1 MIAKVQPP
9 GGRHAVLALGG
20 GGARGLAHFGAAQ
33 AVYESG
39 IEVERIV
46 GVSIGSLAG
55 AMLALD
61 DQPTRVQNQVLNYLA
76 SADFQSKQESLFG
89 AQPTAGKASSGLL
102 AWYDQIKS
110 YLWARHMLGRVFS
123 RRSLLVG
130 GVLEQVIAR
139 LVPDMDIAD
148 LPVPLSIVAVD
159 LRSGQPI
166 VLERGPLRKAITAS
180 AAIPGIFPPV
190 EWDGMLLC
198 DLGVLDS
205 LPTEVARGY
214 ASDLVIG
221 VDVGPRLGRAQRCE
235 SALHVLLRMDEIGER
250 LLRRFSQQRADIL
263 IQPNVGDCPWFD
275 FGHAERLMLAG
286 LEAGLSALAHWRRE
300 QPDENSPTSR
310 VVPECAAY
318 NHLGGRQIFNQ

>member
-9 GGRHAVLALGG
+9 SGRRAVLALGG

-39 IEVERIV
+39 IEVERMV

-61 DQPTRVQNQVLNYLA
+61 DSPTRVQQQLLEYLE
-76 SADFQSKQESLFG
+76 SDDFESNQESLFG
-89 AQPTAGKASSGLL
+89 TQPAADKASAGLL

-110 YLWARHMLGRVFS
+110 YLWARHMLGRVFR
-123 RRSLLVG
+123 RRSLLSG

-139 LVPDMDIAD
+139 LIPDSDIAD

-159 LRSGQPI
+159 LKSGHPI
-166 VLERGPLRKAITAS
+166 VLERGPLRKAIAAS

-190 EWDGMLLC
+190 SWEGMLLC

-221 VDVGPRLGRAQRCE
+221 IDVGPRLARSERCE

-250 LLRRFSQQRADIL
+250 MLRRYSQQRADIL
-263 IQPNVGDCPWFD
+263 IQPDVGHCPWFD
-275 FGHAERLMLAG
+275 FGNARRLIVAG
-286 LEAGLSALAHWRRE
+286 FEAGRTAIANWQRE
-300 QPDENSPTSR
+300 QPERD
-310 VVPECAAY
+310 VPSCRIVPNCVAYDALAAAK
-318 NHLGGRQIFNQ
+318 HRS

>member
-1 MIAKVQPP
+1 MIANGQLPS
-9 GGRHAVLALGG
+9 GRSAVLALGG

-39 IEVERIV
+39 IEVERMV

-61 DQPTRVQNQVLNYLA
+61 DSPARVQQQLLSYLE
-76 SADFQSKQESLFG
+76 SDDFESKQGSLFG
-89 AQPTAGKASSGLL
+89 TQPSADKSSGGLL

-110 YLWARHMLGRVFS
+110 YLWARHMLGRVFR
-123 RRSLLVG
+123 RRSLLSG

-159 LRSGQPI
+159 LKSGHPI
-166 VLERGPLRKAITAS
+166 VLERGPLRKAIAAS

-190 EWDGMLLC
+190 DWEGMLLC

-221 VDVGPRLGRAQRCE
+221 IDVGPRLARSERCE

-263 IQPNVGDCPWFD
+263 IHPDVGHCPWFD
-275 FGHAERLMLAG
+275 FGHAQRLIQAG
-286 LEAGLSALAHWRRE
+286 FEAGRTAIASWQRE
-300 QPDENSPTSR
+300 QPEQDVPSSR
-310 VVPECAAY
+310 IVPACVAYDALAA
-318 NHLGGRQIFNQ
+318 NKNR

>member
-1 MIAKVQPP
+1 MIANVQLPSD
-9 GGRHAVLALGG
+9 RSAVLALGG

-39 IEVERIV
+39 LEVERMV

-55 AMLALD
+55 AMLALEDSPARAQRKLLTYLESD
-61 DQPTRVQNQVLNYLA
+61 DF
-76 SADFQSKQESLFG
+76 DSKQESLFG
-89 AQPTAGKASSGLL
+89 TQPSSDKGSAGLL

-110 YLWARHMLGRVFS
+110 YLWARHMLGRVFR
-123 RRSLLVG
+123 RRSLLSG
-130 GVLEQVIAR
+130 GVLEQVIAK

-159 LRSGQPI
+159 LKSGHPI

-190 EWDGMLLC
+190 DWEGMLLC

-221 VDVGPRLGRAQRCE
+221 VDVGPRLARSERCE

-250 LLRRFSQQRADIL
+250 LLRRYSQQRADIL
-263 IQPNVGDCPWFD
+263 IQPNVGHCPWFD
-275 FGHAERLMLAG
+275 FGHAQRLIQAG
-286 LEAGLSALAHWRRE
+286 LEAGRHAIAVWQRE
-300 QPDENSPTSR
+300 QPEQDTPSSR
-310 VVPECAAY
+310 IVPDCAAY
-318 NHLGGRQIFNQ
+318 DALAATKRR

>member
-9 GGRHAVLALGG
+9 SGRRAVLALGG

-39 IEVERIV
+39 IEVERMV

-61 DQPTRVQNQVLNYLA
+61 DSPTHVQQQLLEYLE
-76 SADFQSKQESLFG
+76 SDDFESKQESLIG
-89 AQPTAGKASSGLL
+89 TQPAADTASAGLL

-110 YLWARHMLGRVFS
+110 YLWARHMLGRVFR
-123 RRSLLVG
+123 RRSLLSG

-139 LVPDMDIAD
+139 LIPDMDIAD

-159 LRSGQPI
+159 LKSGHPI
-166 VLERGPLRKAITAS
+166 VLERGPLRKAIAAS

-190 EWDGMLLC
+190 SWEGMLLC

-221 VDVGPRLGRAQRCE
+221 IDVGPRLARSERCE

-250 LLRRFSQQRADIL
+250 MLRRYSQQRADIL
-263 IQPNVGDCPWFD
+263 IQPDVGHCPWFD
-275 FGHAERLMLAG
+275 FGNARRLIVAG
-286 LEAGLSALAHWRRE
+286 FEAGRTAIANWQRE
-300 QPDENSPTSR
+300 QPEQDVPSSR
-310 VVPECAAY
+310 IVPNCVAYDALAAAK
-318 NHLGGRQIFNQ
+318 HRS

>member
-1 MIAKVQPP
+1 MIANVQPQS
-9 GGRHAVLALGG
+9 GRSAVLALGG

-39 IEVERIV
+39 IEVERMV

-55 AMLALD
+55 TMLALD
-61 DQPTRVQNQVLNYLA
+61 DSPVRVQQQLLNYLE
-76 SADFQSKQESLFG
+76 SDDFASKQESLFG
-89 AQPTAGKASSGLL
+89 TQPSTDKASAGLL

-110 YLWARHMLGRVFS
+110 YLWARHMLGRVFR
-123 RRSLLVG
+123 RRSLLSG

-148 LPVPLSIVAVD
+148 LPVPLSIVTVD
-159 LRSGQPI
+159 LKSGLPI
-166 VLERGPLRKAITAS
+166 VLERGPLRKAIAAS

-190 EWDGMLLC
+190 DWEGMLLC

-221 VDVGPRLGRAQRCE
+221 IDVGPGFGRSERCD

-250 LLRRFSQQRADIL
+250 LLRRYSQQRADIL
-263 IQPNVGDCPWFD
+263 IQPMVGNYPWFD
-275 FGHAERLMLAG
+275 FGHAQRLIQSG
-286 LEAGLSALAHWRRE
+286 LEAGRTAIASWQRE
-300 QPDENSPTSR
+300 QPEQDVPCSR
-310 VVPECAAY
+310 IVPNCAAY
-318 NHLGGRQIFNQ
+318 DALAANQFRS